1 MPLSRNRRNAKKSK
15 KKKRQ
20 PVPSQHTSRQP
31 HPATVSAGGQVT
43 HQRKV
48 QFYQGII
55 PSPEMMEQYAAVD
68 PTLPSRILQLT
79 EDEGN
84 HRRDMEK
91 KIVRQSYF
99 TIILGY
105 IFGAVIVLPILF
117 LAAYVVKLGNP
128 EQAKDMVLYTIVPI
142 SVIYVLRKAFNWNFG
157 KKQQDSD

>member
-99 TIILGY
+99 TIILK
-105 IFGAVIVLPILF
+105 LPLNQP
-117 LAAYVVKLGNP
+117 APSGK
-128 EQAKDMVLYTIVPI
+128 AKY
-142 SVIYVLRKAFNWNFG
+142 
-157 KKQQDSD
+157 